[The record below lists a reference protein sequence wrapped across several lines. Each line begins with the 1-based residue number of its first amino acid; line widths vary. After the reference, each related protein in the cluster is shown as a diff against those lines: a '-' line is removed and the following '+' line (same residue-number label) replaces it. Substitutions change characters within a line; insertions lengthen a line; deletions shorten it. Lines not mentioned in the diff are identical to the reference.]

1 MKTYDLVVVG
11 GGPAGAT
18 AAHTAAT
25 AGLDVLLLDRGGRI
39 KPCGGAVP
47 PQLMKDFDVPDS
59 VLVNKVDTARVI
71 SPTGRAVDI
80 PVGDGYVG
88 MVDREHFDEWL
99 RERAVSAGAERIT
112 GTFERTSRDGGRLQV
127 VYRQGSSRRGSLSSV
142 RARVLM
148 GADGALSQ
156 VARQELP
163 EEAAQGRSVFAY
175 HEIIESPTE
184 LGESWAGQRCDVHYD
199 GVLSPDFYAW
209 VFPHGETTSV
219 GTGSAR
225 KGFALREA
233 VAALREREGL
243 DRADTVRCE
252 GAPIPLKPLPRWDNG
267 QDVIVAGDAAG
278 VVAPSSGEGIF
289 YAMTSG
295 RFAATAAIETL
306 RKDDPRQLGRARKR
320 FLREH
325 GRVFQILSMMQWFW
339 YRSDR
344 RREGFVAICA
354 DRDVQHLT
362 FQGYMNKK
370 LVRGNPLTHAR
381 IAMKNLGHLSGVIR
395 A

>member
-18 AAHTAAT
+18 AAHTAAM

-47 PQLMKDFDVPDS
+47 PQLMKDFDVPES

-80 PVGDGYVG
+80 PVGDGFVG

-112 GTFERTSRDGGRLQV
+112 GAFERTSRDGGRLQV

-142 RARVLM
+142 RARVLL

-199 GVLSPDFYAW
+199 GILSPDFYAW

-306 RKDDPRQLGRARKR
+306 RRDDPRQLGRARKR